1 MWGGRWRS
9 RRSNRQDRRPACPS
23 FQLPPRGV
31 LPIGR
36 KAIAHVAREQA
47 AVSELGDR
55 PVVHV
60 LAGQDPGQHE
70 IERRRL
76 GEHPARRHPEDEL
89 ALPEGEPEEAAGVGG
104 RAVTLHASAQQREPA
119 EHGVERI
126 ERTRPR
132 DDQDLGARPSERR
145 ELVGDHARRATREPY
160 GQEAAAE
167 PFGLLLERSLEA
179 RPLPGVEAL
188 LGDSA
193 ERRRTEAA
201 HGDEPARG
209 ARRRLDGA
217 NRALGDDQRRDLAFG
232 DGLARLHWLPG
243 EKGEDRHPLEHVH
256 VPQRTPTDLEEPA
269 AGRGERPLPAAVAFH
284 LHAIADDRR
293 RQPSPGVLLVEVTG
307 LYREDVDLVPG
318 RREQRCGGRR
328 REARALLNG
337 DLARRVAHVVAE
349 HAVDEALERR
359 RLPSLCDRLH
369 AFRGLAESGWP
380 LPPPRAAWIS
390 AMIARAISG
399 AERAPRSRPIGT
411 RTRLS
416 WASLTPS
423 SVRNVRIAAPRRDD
437 PSIPI

>member
-1 MWGGRWRS
+1 MSRESRPPWPGSAILPVFTCSPAQVPGNTRS
-9 RRSNRQDRRPACPS
+9 DG
-23 FQLPPRGV
+23 L
-31 LPIGR
+31 
-36 KAIAHVAREQA
+36 AR
-47 AVSELGDR
+47 
-55 PVVHV
+55 
-60 LAGQDPGQHE
+60 
-70 IERRRL
+70 

-167 PFGLLLERSLEA
+167 PFGLLLERPLEA

-188 LGDSA
+188 LGDGA

-269 AGRGERPLPAAVAFH
+269 AGRGERPLPPPPALS
-284 LHAIADDRR
+284 LHPHPPDPRPP
-293 RQPSPGVLLVEVTG
+293 PSPGVLLVEVTG

-359 RLPSLCDRLH
+359 RLPSLRDRLH
-369 AFRGLAESGWP
+369 AFPGLAQSVWP
-380 LPPPRAAWIS
+380 LA
-390 AMIARAISG
+390 
-399 AERAPRSRPIGT
+399 T
-411 RTRLS
+411 
-416 WASLTPS
+416 
-423 SVRNVRIAAPRRDD
+423 
-437 PSIPI
+437 